1 MKMKKRLLRCL
12 AVSMALLVAGACF
25 GRQKTVT
32 GRVTDVANTPLIGV
46 TVSVKSKTISAL
58 TDGNGVFRIT
68 ASAGDVLVFS
78 SIGFVDFE
86 ETVGSSGNLQ
96 ITLQTTRT
104 SLNEVVVVGYG
115 TTRKKDLTGSV
126 ATVNSRDFQKG
137 LISSPEQLFAGKV
150 AGVQITPGNGA
161 PGSGSRIR
169 IRGGSSL
176 NASNSPLIVIDGVPV
191 DNGSIS
197 GVANPLALVNPNDIE
212 SVNILKDAS
221 AAAIYGSRAAN
232 GVIIITTK
240 SGGAGKLNV
249 DFSTVNSVGIK
260 TGKVDVLTGDQFRDV
275 VDNYAG
281 TIASPADRLLAGDA
295 NTDWQ
300 NEIYRPAFA
309 TDNNISLSGGIKD
322 IPYRLSIGYL
332 NQNGMLKRDN
342 LQRTSVGLNISPS
355 FFNKHL
361 TVKLNAKL
369 AHTESFFANQGAVG
383 AAVYF
388 DPTQPVYS
396 GKDEFGGYFEWQNGV
411 QPNFNAAR
419 NPLGLLYMREDE
431 GKSDRLIGNV
441 QFDYKFHF
449 LPGLR
454 ANLNLGMDKSQGRG
468 TVFVP
473 AEAASQFNRG
483 GSNNQY
489 KQEKTNKLFE
499 FYLNYA
505 KVISEIKSR
514 IDVIGGYSWQDW
526 MTETPAFPDL
536 RADKTEFEPAGVD
549 GFTQNTLVSF
559 YGRLNYTLMEKY
571 LLTATIRRDG
581 SSRFNPDNRWGNFPS
596 AAFAWRM
603 KEENFLKTNP
613 IFSDLKLRLGWGIT
627 GQQDGI
633 ADYGYQ
639 PNYFYGDSAA
649 QYPFGDHHIPVAR
662 PQGYDKNLKWEETET
677 INFGLDMGFL
687 SNKLTVSVDY
697 FIKNTRDL
705 LAVVPVAGG
714 TNFTNLLLTNVG
726 SIKNQGLEF
735 TVNSNVIDRNR
746 VSLDLGFNFTYL
758 IQNEITKLQL
768 VNDPGYLGADVG
780 NTGFNTVQKHTVG
793 YRPNTFFLY
802 RQVYGTDGRPIEGFY
817 SDDDGDGG
825 IGETDKR
832 WWKNPEPKAYLGFSL
847 NGAYRNWSLAFVVRS
862 NIGNY
867 MYNAVKAGSGI
878 YQNIFPNQGY
888 LSNAHTDILNTR
900 FDNRQTWSD
909 YYLENASFLRMDN
922 INIGYN
928 AGRVKM
934 LHANVRF
941 NASIQNVFVIT
952 KYSGLDPEIAG
963 GIDGAIYPRPRVFAL
978 GVNLDF

>member
-1 MKMKKRLLRCL
+1 MKLKKRLPRFL
-12 AVSMALLVAGACF
+12 AVFIALLIAGVCF

-32 GRVTDVANTPLIGV
+32 GRVTDAANNPIPGV
-46 TVSVKSKTISAL
+46 TVSVKSKTVSTT
-58 TDGNGVFRIT
+58 TDADGQFRIT
-68 ASAGDVLVFS
+68 ASSGDVLVFS
-78 SIGFVDFE
+78 SVGFLDFE
-86 ETVGSSGNLQ
+86 ETVGAADNLP

-137 LISSPEQLFAGKV
+137 LITSPEQLFAGKV

-191 DNGSIS
+191 DNGNIS
-197 GVANPLALVNPNDIE
+197 GVTNPLALINPNDIE

-240 SGGAGKLNV
+240 SGGSGRVKVNV
-249 DFSTVNSVGIK
+249 SAVNSLGVK
-260 TGKVDVLTGDQFRDV
+260 TGKVDVLSGDEFREA
-275 VDNYAG
+275 VDNYPA
-281 TIASPADRLLAGDA
+281 TPVPADAALVGDA

-300 NEIYRPAFA
+300 EEIYRPAFA
-309 TDNNISLSGGIKD
+309 TDINVSTIGGIANL
-322 IPYRLSIGYL
+322 PYRLSLGYL
-332 NQNGMLKRDN
+332 NQNGILKRDN
-342 LQRTSVGLNISPS
+342 LQRFSVGLNLSPS

-361 TVKLNAKL
+361 NVKLNAKF
-369 AHTESFFANQGAVG
+369 AHSESFFANQGAVG

-388 DPTQPVYS
+388 DPTQPIRS
-396 GKDEFGGYFEWQNGV
+396 GKDAYGGYFEWENGA

-419 NPLGLLYMREDE
+419 NPLGLLYLREDK

-449 LPGLR
+449 LPDLR
-454 ANLNLGMDKSQGRG
+454 ANLNLGLDKSEGRG
-468 TVFVP
+468 AVFVP
-473 AEAASQFNRG
+473 AFAASQFNRG

-489 KQEKTNKLFE
+489 KQEKTNKLLE

-505 KVISEIKSR
+505 KTFSEIKSR

-526 MTETPAFPDL
+526 MTETPSFPDL
-536 RADKTEFEPAGVD
+536 RADNTEFEPAGIE

-559 YGRLNYTLMEKY
+559 YGRLNYNLMEKY
-571 LLTATIRRDG
+571 LLTVTMRRDG
-581 SSRFNPDNRWGNFPS
+581 SSRFSPDTRWGNFPS
-596 AAFAWRM
+596 AAFAWRI
-603 KEENFLKTNP
+603 KEENFMQSST
-613 IFSDLKLRLGWGIT
+613 IFSDLKLRLGWGVT

-662 PQGYDKNLKWEETET
+662 PQGFDKGLKWEETET
-677 INFGLDMGFL
+677 VNLGLDAGFFR
-687 SNKLTVSVDY
+687 NRLTFSFDY
-697 FIKNTRDL
+697 FIKNTSDL
-705 LAVVPVAGG
+705 LAVVPVSAG

-726 SIKNQGLEF
+726 EIKNQGIE
-735 TVNSNVIDRNR
+735 VAINSNVIDRNQF
-746 VSLDLGFNFTYL
+746 SLDLGFNLTYL

-793 YRPNTFFLY
+793 YRPYMFFLY
-802 RQVYGTDGRPIEGFY
+802 RQVYDESGKPIEGFY
-817 SDDDGDGG
+817 ADDDGTGG

-832 WWKNPEPKAYLGFSL
+832 WFKNPEPTAYLGFTL
-847 NGAYRNWSLAFVVRS
+847 NATYRKWSAAFVLRS
-862 NIGNY
+862 NLGNY
-867 MYNAVKAGSGI
+867 MYNGVKAGSGI
-878 YQNIFPNQGY
+878 YQNIFPNQQY
-888 LSNAHTDILNTR
+888 LSNAHSDILETQ
-900 FDNRQTWSD
+900 FLNRQTWTD

-922 INIGYN
+922 INVGFN
-928 AGRVKM
+928 AGRIKW
-934 LHANVRF
+934 LRADVRL
-941 NASIQNVFVIT
+941 NASVQNVFVIT

-963 GIDGAIYPRPRVFAL
+963 GIDNAIYPRPRVFAL
-978 GVNLDF
+978 GLNVDF